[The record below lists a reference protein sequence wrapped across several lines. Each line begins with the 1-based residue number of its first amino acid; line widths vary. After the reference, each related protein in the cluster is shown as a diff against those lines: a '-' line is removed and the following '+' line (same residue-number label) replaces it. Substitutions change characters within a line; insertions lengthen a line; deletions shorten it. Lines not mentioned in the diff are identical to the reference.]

1 VIRRFDA
8 NALHKALD
16 ARRKA
21 EHLTWQQVASAIGVS
36 AATITRT
43 RNGGRMEVDGMLAMV
58 DWLKRPVEDFVRP
71 SEAKRSSRR

>member
-1 VIRRFDA
+1 MRRFDA
-8 NALHKALD
+8 KALYAALD

-21 EHLTWQQVASAIGVS
+21 EHLTWQQVASTIGVS

-43 RNGGRMEVDGMLAMV
+43 RSGGRMEVDGMLAMV

-71 SEAKRSSRR
+71 AEHRRGVRR